1 MATRFRRGVKMNSEV
16 TADTGTATVGG
27 LVARLARRLGDPAFP
42 TGDHAALRRLSTDGP
57 ELRHAV
63 ALYRLME
70 DVGISASYT
79 DQVRRWATI
88 VNALALCRGAHDP
101 DRFCGAALQ
110 AASFSEERLAA
121 LLAADRDTLIDLLPR
136 VARRLAAT
144 GERMDWRPLARLL
157 LDVGRNDARADE
169 IRSRIA
175 REYVRAQSRASSES
189 PQPAS

>member
-1 MATRFRRGVKMNSEV
+1 MTREASANAES
-16 TADTGTATVGG
+16 TSIGG
-27 LVARLARRLGDPAFP
+27 LVARIARRLGDPEFP

-70 DVGISASYT
+70 EFGISASDA
-79 DQVRRWATI
+79 DQVRRWAAI

-101 DRFCGAALQ
+101 LQPCGAAL
-110 AASFSEERLAA
+110 AAMRFSEERLAA
-121 LLAADRDTLIDLLPR
+121 LLAADRDALIDLVPR

-144 GERMDWRPLARLL
+144 GERMDWRLLARLL
-157 LDVGRNDARADE
+157 LEVGRNDARADE

-175 REYVRAQSRASSES
+175 REYVRAQNRPLSGTS
-189 PQPAS
+189 QPAA